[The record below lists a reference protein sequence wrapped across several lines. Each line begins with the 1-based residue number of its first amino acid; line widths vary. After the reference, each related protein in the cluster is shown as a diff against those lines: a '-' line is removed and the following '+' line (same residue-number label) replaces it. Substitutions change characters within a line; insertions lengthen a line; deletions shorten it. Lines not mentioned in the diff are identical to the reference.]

1 MDYLTTEMD
10 TMEGKAAR
18 VFLNVNS
25 YNTPLTQRTSLAAK
39 IFPGVSLTF
48 YAQMIDIIF
57 NASGL
62 ARKGQLNDELW
73 AEHSLRI
80 LKALENVGIKVHI
93 AGINHIASKPG
104 PMVFIGNH
112 MSVLETFILPA
123 IILPYKPVTF
133 VVKQSLVDYPVFKHI
148 MRTRNPIVVGRQ
160 NAREDLTQVLHQG
173 EERLKAGL
181 SIVVFPQS
189 TRTVEFSREKF
200 NTLGVK
206 LAKRS
211 NVAVIP
217 VAIKTDTWGN
227 GKWIKDFG
235 PIDAKKNVFMEFSPP
250 LQVEARG
257 QETHEKILSFIEDRL
272 RTWTAAEIGKGN
284 RADFKK

>member
-1 MDYLTTEMD
+1 
-10 TMEGKAAR
+10 MEGKAAH
-18 VFLNVNS
+18 VFFNVNS
-25 YNTPLTQRTSLAAK
+25 YNTPLTRRASLAAK

-48 YAQMIDIIF
+48 YAQMIDIIVH
-57 NASGL
+57 ASGL

-93 AGINHIASKPG
+93 AGINHIASTPG
-104 PMVFIGNH
+104 PVVFVGNH
-112 MSVLETFILPA
+112 MSVLETFVLPA
-123 IILPYKPVTF
+123 VILPYKPVTF
-133 VVKQSLVDYPVFKHI
+133 VVKQSLIDYPVFKHI

-173 EERLKAGL
+173 EERLKTGL
-181 SIVVFPQS
+181 SVVVFPQS

-200 NTLGVK
+200 NTLGIK
-206 LAKRS
+206 LAKRA
-211 NVAVIP
+211 NVAIVP

-227 GKWIKDFG
+227 GKWLKDFG
-235 PIDAKKNVFMEFSPP
+235 PIDVNKDVYMEFSAP

-257 QETHEKILSFIEDRL
+257 QETHEQILSFIANRL
-272 RTWTAAEIGKGN
+272 SAWTPAQTS
-284 RADFKK
+284 